1 MINLSKLLSEGR
13 YDSLTRQLSGTLL
26 RTIKDSYAAVSDP
39 RGEFAGVKIFFKKDE
54 PRPNINDNHYRE
66 IYFEEVENN
75 VIPLEFHLTLK
86 VQWIEGFDDLK
97 KGGDAYNDSYELIP
111 DEDADLPLIEIRFE
125 IDPAE
130 YPNVLSE
137 ISMDIRDTLRH
148 EIEHLTQS
156 GWNVIPGKFISSDA
170 DLRSKIEK
178 GDLPPSE
185 YFKLPKEIDANI
197 QGLYFSAKKR
207 RVPFK
212 QAVDEYLDLF
222 VRDNVISKQDKQDI
236 INTWRRRLPALGIR
250 QEL

>member
-1 MINLSKLLSEGR
+1 MIRLKKIITEGR
-13 YDSLTRQLSGTLL
+13 YDSLTSQLSRSML
-26 RTIKDSYAAVSDP
+26 RVIKDSYAAVSDP
-39 RGEFAGVKIFFKKDE
+39 AGEFAGVKIYFKQSE
-54 PRPNINDNHYRE
+54 SRPNINDNNYRE
-66 IYFEEVENN
+66 IYFEEVENTD
-75 VIPLEFHLTLK
+75 IPLEFYLTLK
-86 VQWIEGFDDLK
+86 VQWIEGFDDLR
-97 KGGDAYNDSYELIP
+97 KGGDAWNDSYEIIP

-130 YPNVLSE
+130 YPTVLSE
-137 ISMDIRDTLRH
+137 IAMDMRDTLRH

-156 GWNVIPGKFISSDA
+156 GWNVISGKFMPSDA
-170 DLRSKIEK
+170 DLRSKIET
-178 GDLPPSE
+178 GDLPPTE

-212 QAVDEYLDLF
+212 QAVDEYLDSF
-222 VRDNVISKQDKQDI
+222 VRDNTISKQDKQDI